1 MRIIKYILIVP
12 LSLFITLAWSTIGHC
27 KKDFFSGS
35 FRTGANVTVA
45 KDETVKESLTL
56 AGANIKVEGAIE
68 KKLTA
73 FGANVKISGNVG
85 GELFVAGANI
95 TLSGVFQEKVTVSAA
110 NVVLSGTFE
119 KDVETASAKVTLA
132 PSTVIKGNLTYAA
145 ATLDHKEGAEVLGN
159 ISGKMWEERTE
170 KFKKWRER
178 GKKRARIAGFIFWF
192 LYTGALI
199 IVGLVAHYVFPDF
212 TEHVVRLISESPWS
226 NIGLG
231 IAFLIVVPFAILIA
245 LITVLGIPVALI
257 AVFFYLVSLYISR
270 IYISVWIGRKI
281 VVYFRRDLVDAFF
294 WPLIL
299 GIIVIAL
306 VDLIPFLGWL
316 FKLFCLF
323 IGLGAFWWGTWNSIR
338 STS

>member
-1 MRIIKYILIVP
+1 MKIIKYILIVP
-12 LSLFITLAWSTIGHC
+12 FSLFIMLSWSTNGHC
-27 KKDFFSGS
+27 KKGIFSGS

-45 KDETVKESLTL
+45 KDEMVRESLTV

-68 KKLTA
+68 NKLTA

-85 GELFVAGANI
+85 GELFIAGANV
-95 TLSGVFQEKVTVSAA
+95 TLSGVFREKVTVSAA

-119 KDVETASAKVTLA
+119 RDVETASAKVTLA

-178 GKKRARIAGFIFWF
+178 GKKRARIASFIFW
-192 LYTGALI
+192 LLSSGALVI
-199 IVGLVAHYVFPDF
+199 LGLVIHYVFPDF

-226 NIGLG
+226 SIVLGL
-231 IAFLIVVPFAILIA
+231 AFLVVVPFAILIA
-245 LITVLGIPVALI
+245 LITIIGIPVALI
-257 AVFFYLVSLYISR
+257 AGFIYLVSLYISR

-281 VVYFRRDLVDAFF
+281 VVFFRRDLVDAFF

-323 IGLGAFWWGTWNSIR
+323 IGLGAFWFGSWNSIR
-338 STS
+338 SSS